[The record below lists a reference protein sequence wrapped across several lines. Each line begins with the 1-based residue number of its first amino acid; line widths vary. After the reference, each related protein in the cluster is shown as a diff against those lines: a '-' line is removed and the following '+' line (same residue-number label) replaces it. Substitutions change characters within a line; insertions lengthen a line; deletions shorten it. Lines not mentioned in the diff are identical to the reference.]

1 MYLFWYPLSAYLLER
16 PLLSWQLFWSPKK
29 GGGESFLNVTC
40 PCGIQTTWLLEK
52 NNWVSLEAQSNS
64 LGTVPEETESP
75 FIWNLSPRLGDH
87 LVSLNFLS
95 FRSSL
100 LKPQLD
106 FDSLSGTPCLLSPS
120 LAPFTS
126 AWVSEVQVY
135 VSVRTALIDKYNEN
149 VSFLSGLHFIGQ
161 QYALK
166 LHRTKTKHTC
176 FKEKEKVH

>member
-1 MYLFWYPLSAYLLER
+1 MGYSGL
-16 PLLSWQLFWSPKK
+16 QKK
-29 GGGESFLNVTC
+29 GGGDPFSMWLAFRHPNHMSTGEKQLGTLGDTEELFGDSTWRDRIPLYLEPFTK
-40 PCGIQTTWLLEK
+40 TWLM
-52 NNWVSLEAQSNS
+52 SAAC
-64 LGTVPEETESP
+64 
-75 FIWNLSPRLGDH
+75 H

-135 VSVRTALIDKYNEN
+135 ISVRTALIDKYNEN
-149 VSFLSGLHFIGQ
+149 VSFLSGLHFITLGNNMPWNCTGQ
-161 QYALK
+161 RQNTLVLK
-166 LHRTKTKHTC
+166 KKKRFISNIYLLI
-176 FKEKEKVH
+176 FY